1 MLRPLALLL
10 PALIPSWRF
19 FDVIAPSPRIE
30 FAMLASPDSVAAWQ
44 AFRPRPARVA
54 LSAML
59 GRLFWNPR
67 WYESLFRVS
76 CAERLVDQPT
86 QHSQDEIFRR
96 IASDLRGS
104 LQGDPEAAPWLTF
117 RLVFLERQGV
127 EIVGHEQFRAAPRRW
142 ADIAVR

>member
-30 FAMLASPDSVAAWQ
+30 FATLASPDSAAVWQ

-54 LSAML
+54 LSTML
-59 GRLFWNPR
+59 VRLFWNPR
-67 WYESLFRVS
+67 WNESLFLVS

-86 QHSQDEIFRR
+86 QHSQDEIFQR
-96 IASDLRGS
+96 IASDLRDRLEG
-104 LQGDPEAAPWLTF
+104 GPEAAPWLTF
-117 RLVFLERQGV
+117 RLVFLQRQGV
-127 EIVGHEQFRAAPRRW
+127 RIVGEERFRAAPRRW

>member
-30 FAMLASPDSVAAWQ
+30 FATLASPDSAAVWQ

-54 LSAML
+54 LSTML
-59 GRLFWNPR
+59 VRLFWNPR
-67 WYESLFRVS
+67 WNESLFLVS

-86 QHSQDEIFRR
+86 QHSQDEIFQR
-96 IASDLRGS
+96 IASDLRDR
-104 LQGDPEAAPWLTF
+104 LEGDPEAAPWLTF
-117 RLVFLERQGV
+117 RLVFLQRQGV
-127 EIVGHEQFRAAPRRW
+127 QIVGEERFRAAPRRW